1 MKIIP
6 VIDVMGGVVVR
17 AIGGRRSEYRPI
29 QSRLTSATDLRS
41 VAESLLPFATEG
53 MLYVADL
60 DAITGT
66 GNHFQSI
73 RDVADEFE
81 SQLLVD
87 CGVRTVADFDRLPHH
102 ERIQPVIGSET
113 LEAPEVAGAAQVY
126 EGRCVFS
133 VDLMNGDLLGNW
145 EQWHGYNVTYPR
157 AVAQMAYAGWCLSG
171 AGAVILL
178 DLASVGER
186 NGPGAEQYCA
196 EVRGRL
202 PKHVKLIIGGGVRN
216 RDDIRRLEDAGA
228 AGVLVASALHDGTLV
243 VPEAPGV
250 SGRSAKPLW

>member
-17 AIGGRRSEYRPI
+17 AVGGRRSEYRPI
-29 QSRLTSATDLRS
+29 QSRLTAATDLRS

-53 MLYVADL
+53 MLYIADL
-60 DAITGT
+60 GAITGVN
-66 GNHFQSI
+66 NHFQSI
-73 RDVADEFE
+73 LDVAHELDCK
-81 SQLLVD
+81 LLVD
-87 CGVRTVADFDRLPHH
+87 CGVRTVADFDWLPHH
-102 ERIQPVIGSET
+102 ERIYPVLGSET
-113 LEAPEVAGAAQVY
+113 LETPEVAGMGQVY
-126 EGRCVFS
+126 EGNCVFS

-145 EQWHGYNVTYPR
+145 EQWHEYDVTYPH

-186 NGPGAEQYCA
+186 NGPGAERYCA
-196 EVRGRL
+196 EVRDRL

-216 RDDIRRLEDAGA
+216 WDDVRRLEDAGA

-243 VPEAPGV
+243 VQEALGV
-250 SGRSAKPLW
+250 SGRSTPG

>member
-17 AIGGRRSEYRPI
+17 AIGGRRTQYRPI

-41 VAESLLPFATEG
+41 VSASLLPFATER
-53 MLYVADL
+53 MLYIADL

-73 RDVADEFE
+73 HDVADEFDC
-81 SQLLVD
+81 QLLVD

-102 ERIQPVIGSET
+102 LRIHPVLGSET
-113 LEAPEVAGAAQVY
+113 LEDPEVAGMGQDY

-145 EQWHGYNVTYPR
+145 EQWHEYNVTHPR

-196 EVRGRL
+196 EVRERL
-202 PKHVKLIIGGGVRN
+202 PKHVKLIVGGGVRN
-216 RDDIRRLEDAGA
+216 WDDIGRLENLGA
-228 AGVLVASALHDGTLV
+228 DGVLVASALHDGSLLETDD
-243 VPEAPGV
+243 GIQ
-250 SGRSAKPLW
+250 

>member
-17 AIGGRRSEYRPI
+17 AIGGRRTQYRPI

-41 VAESLLPFATEG
+41 VSASLLPFATER
-53 MLYVADL
+53 MLYIADL

-73 RDVADEFE
+73 HDVADEFDC
-81 SQLLVD
+81 QLLVD

-102 ERIQPVIGSET
+102 LRIHPVLGSET
-113 LEAPEVAGAAQVY
+113 LEDPEVAGMGQDY

-145 EQWHGYNVTYPR
+145 EQWHEYNVTQPR

-196 EVRGRL
+196 EVRERL
-202 PKHVKLIIGGGVRN
+202 PKHVKLIVGGGVRN
-216 RDDIRRLEDAGA
+216 WDDIGRLENLGA
-228 AGVLVASALHDGTLV
+228 DGVLVASALHDGSLLETDD
-243 VPEAPGV
+243 GIQ
-250 SGRSAKPLW
+250 